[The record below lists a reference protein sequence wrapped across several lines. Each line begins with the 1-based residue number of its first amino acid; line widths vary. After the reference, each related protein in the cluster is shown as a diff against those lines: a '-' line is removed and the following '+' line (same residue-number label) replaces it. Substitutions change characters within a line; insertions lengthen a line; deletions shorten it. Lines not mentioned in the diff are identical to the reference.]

1 MSLWA
6 IFCHQFLSS
15 RNPILVSLDPL
26 RTPPQLTPTSPYPC
40 QLLTPMT
47 TESLAVTELQKA
59 NCCMMQTFLRGS
71 DNRPQK
77 ELNVTYF
84 SSSFTKTA
92 SMKWKTAAKKSSPPA
107 TSIFFPAFC
116 RPTMVPI
123 QRSCLGTVSH
133 QYQEG
138 RSISH
143 SLCRRK

>member
-59 NCCMMQTFLRGS
+59 NCCMMQTFLWGS
-71 DNRPQK
+71 DDRPQK
-77 ELNVTYF
+77 ALNVTYLCVHSRMGVF
-84 SSSFTKTA
+84 WKESVSSSFTIHLFPREASKTA
-92 SMKWKTAAKKSSPPA
+92 SLKSSPPA
-107 TSIFFPAFC
+107 TSIFFPPRRRAAFC

-123 QRSCLGTVSH
+123 
-133 QYQEG
+133 
-138 RSISH
+138 
-143 SLCRRK
+143 